1 MVHLSSATPAVCVV
15 DDGESSAKETVVF
28 WRRRSGDIGKKMR
41 KPETGP
47 SVFAR
52 FHILPGRV
60 PSFRGRVP
68 CRVPKDREYSAA
80 VQLRWN
86 LVLTAKGF
94 RRHPHAKRSKHHVD
108 RLLHSDHAIA
118 KAASF
123 VSLSLPKKSKQ
134 QHHKIFVTTKL
145 LVVD

>member
-1 MVHLSSATPAVCVV
+1 
-15 DDGESSAKETVVF
+15 
-28 WRRRSGDIGKKMR
+28 MR
-41 KPETGP
+41 KQETGP

-94 RRHPHAKRSKHHVD
+94 RRHPLPRPRASNMPAACFIQPMPAKADLLYVVVIARRSQIINSIINLCDDQVSSS
-108 RLLHSDHAIA
+108 RLADNDAISPHLHS
-118 KAASF
+118 
-123 VSLSLPKKSKQ
+123 LST
-134 QHHKIFVTTKL
+134 H
-145 LVVD
+145 LVHQK